1 MNKKKNQKMLNSL
14 RILGKKTCTLS
25 RVLQP
30 FYSST
35 RMLSTLQS
43 PEFPSERDQ
52 ELVND
57 EFYELMDDSTVQE
70 LNEALEEPS
79 PVFSFIN
86 PFILYFKYEPLDLL
100 PKQIQKDPAIADR
113 MQEYYV

>member
-1 MNKKKNQKMLNSL
+1 MLNSL

-25 RVLQP
+25 RALQP
-30 FYSST
+30 LYSSV
-35 RMLSTLQS
+35 RMVSTLNS
-43 PEFPSERDQ
+43 PEYPSERDE

-57 EFYELMDDSTVQE
+57 EFYELMDDSTIQE

-79 PVFSFIN
+79 PVLCWFNRLIVQ
-86 PFILYFKYEPLDLL
+86 FKYEPLDLL

>member
-1 MNKKKNQKMLNSL
+1 MKTKKNQKMLNSL

-35 RMLSTLQS
+35 RMLSTLQF

-79 PVFSFIN
+79 PVFSFVN
-86 PFILYFKYEPLDLL
+86 QFIVQFKYEPLDLL